1 MSAIT
6 FDTHTFVQAS
16 LIGERLATKRDL
28 AELEARLRA
37 DNERLELRLTIRL
50 GTLLAAAV
58 AVVAALVKLL

>member
-6 FDTHTFVQAS
+6 FDTHTFDQAS
-16 LIGERLATKRDL
+16 LIEERLATKRDL

-50 GTLLAAAV
+50 GTMLAAAV

>member
-1 MSAIT
+1 MCAIT

-16 LIGERLATKRDL
+16 LIEERLATKRDVG
-28 AELEARLRA
+28 ELEARLRA

-50 GTLLAAAV
+50 GAMLAAAV